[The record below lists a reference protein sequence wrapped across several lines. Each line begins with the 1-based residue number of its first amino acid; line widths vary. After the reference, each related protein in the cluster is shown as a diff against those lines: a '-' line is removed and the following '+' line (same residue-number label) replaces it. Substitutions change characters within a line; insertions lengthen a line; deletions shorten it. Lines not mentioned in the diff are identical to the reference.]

1 MSGERQCILVP
12 MMRRALFL
20 ALACSFGACSSDP
33 TSGTDVGVDGGGVD
47 GARVDAARP
56 CSVDADCDDARYC
69 NGRETCVSGTCRAGT
84 AIQCDDGIACTVDE
98 CVEARQTCHSAP
110 PDADH
115 DGSLDASCH
124 DTLGVPLGDDCLDS
138 DPNRY
143 PGNHEICDAAGHD
156 EDCNLTT
163 VGTTDMDL
171 DGYVSNTC
179 CNTGGLCGPDC
190 DDTMLNRHPMAPELC
205 NGLDDDCDMII
216 DEGLAA
222 VGYYPDCDSDGYG
235 DLSATPVMTCTVPPM
250 PPCTAGGGQWVMQ
263 AGDCADHDPMR
274 HMGATEACNGVDD
287 DCDAMIDDIIHGT
300 VVCAAGQT
308 RSCHNASCGTDGV
321 EACAATCLAWS
332 GRCVATEIC
341 NGCDDDN
348 DGAPDNGFT
357 CARGSSQACTV
368 AACGSPGTQVCDA
381 TCGWGSCTGAEICN
395 YCDDNGNGNFNEERP
410 TAVATASDHPTDC
423 TSGPYASFG
432 PAARCDFSGTA
443 SDISSWETLLDGTS
457 TNQAGAFWWS
467 PSNLTQGW
475 GTTEVQVDME
485 VTGYTANAGAMHVDA
500 PLGGWSVIVARSGTP
515 GVGTPQN
522 RGIPLTV
529 TGVAASWY
537 WSVFDCMGHPPNATG
552 GAINASR
559 FTPIR
564 GGGIVTTITP
574 VGMPG
579 AGCTGE
585 NVGGGVLSGPGSAIV
600 QHITLRYTPDDP
612 TVAGNQEQV
621 QILAGSGATL
631 STNTYVPSSE
641 IPVGSAPLRIGITA
655 GTYAQ
660 GGFIGP
666 PPGWTYGIP
675 VRARFRVLETR
686 IVATLPPIVTVGV
699 PVTRAGLCP

>member
-20 ALACSFGACSSDP
+20 ALACSFAACSSDP
-33 TSGTDVGVDGGGVD
+33 TSGTDAGVDGGGVD

-84 AIQCDDGIACTVDE
+84 AVHCDDGIACTIDE

-115 DGSLDASCH
+115 DGSLDASCL
-124 DTLGVPLGDDCLDS
+124 DMLGVPLGDDCLDS

-171 DGYVSNTC
+171 DGYVSNAC

-205 NGLDDDCDMII
+205 NGLDDDCDMLI
-216 DEGLAA
+216 DEGLAT
-222 VGYYPDCDSDGYG
+222 VGYYPDCDMDGYG
-235 DLSATPVMTCTVPPM
+235 NASATPIMTCTVPPM
-250 PPCTAGGGQWVMQ
+250 AACASGGQWVMQ
-263 AGDCADHDPMR
+263 AGDCADTDPMR

-300 VVCAAGQT
+300 VVCTAAQT
-308 RSCHNASCGTDGV
+308 RSCSNAACGTMGT
-321 EACAATCLAWS
+321 ESCSATCLAWS

-341 NGCDDDN
+341 NGCDDDG

-368 AACGSPGTQVCDA
+368 PTCGTPGTQLCSG
-381 TCGWGSCTGAEICN
+381 TCSWGACTGPEVCN
-395 YCDDNGNGNFNEERP
+395 YCDDNGNGNFSEEKP
-410 TAVATASDHPTDC
+410 QAINTATTHIPDC
-423 TSGPYASFG
+423 RGPDFQLFG
-432 PAARCDFSGTA
+432 PGSACTMVGSASNYEYWATLMDGTA
-443 SDISSWETLLDGTS
+443 N
-457 TNQAGAFWWS
+457 NQAGAFWWS
-467 PSNLTQGW
+467 PSTLTQGW
-475 GTTEVQVDME
+475 GTTEVQVDLE
-485 VTGYTANAGAMHVDA
+485 LTAINDGGVQPARWEQ
-500 PLGGWSVIVARSGTP
+500 PIGGWSVIIGRGGTP

-522 RGIPLTV
+522 RGIPTTV
-529 TGVAASWY
+529 SGVAASWW
-537 WSVFDCMGHPPNATG
+537 WSYADSCGGSGYPPSDIDN
-552 GAINASR
+552 SR

-564 GGGIVTTITP
+564 SGTLVESVQPTGSLPPDCHREP
-574 VGMPG
+574 VGGQHLDG
-579 AGCTGE
+579 AGT
-585 NVGGGVLSGPGSAIV
+585 VT

-612 TVAGNQEQV
+612 TTTGNEELVTVIAG
-621 QILAGSGATL
+621 GTS
-631 STNTYVPSSE
+631 NTYRPNNDLP
-641 IPVGSAPLRIGITA
+641 IGTGPLRIGITA
-655 GTYAQ
+655 GSYLAS
-660 GGFIGP
+660 GFTRPAGTIMPSYVFGM
-666 PPGWTYGIP
+666 P
-675 VRARFRVLETR
+675 VRARTR
-686 IVATLPPIVTVGV
+686 IYTWTLVSGSPTGYSQTFYT